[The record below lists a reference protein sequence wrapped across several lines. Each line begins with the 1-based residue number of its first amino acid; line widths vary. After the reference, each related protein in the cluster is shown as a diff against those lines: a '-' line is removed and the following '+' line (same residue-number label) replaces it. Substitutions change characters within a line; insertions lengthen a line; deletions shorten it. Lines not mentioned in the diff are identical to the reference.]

1 MPHLLFTCVKNEG
14 PFLLEWLTWYRH
26 LGFEQF
32 LIFSNDCADGTD
44 AMLDRLH
51 DMGLVRHIRNDV
63 GPRGPQWSALN
74 SDALADALTQAQ
86 DKAAWA
92 LHADIDE
99 FLNPNSGTLA
109 GLLDELGKADAI
121 SLPWRFFG
129 NAGIARFRD
138 APVVTQFTACSP
150 YPAVFPRQAMMCKT
164 LFRPGK
170 WLAKPGIHVPKPK
183 SQSAPL
189 WLDGSGRPVA
199 DDFAKRP
206 LLAGASS
213 RNALGQFNHYALRSY
228 DSFLV
233 KSARGLPNRSQ
244 IAIDLNYWVLRNFND
259 ETDTGLA
266 DRWGDC
272 TEAYA
277 ALLADQ
283 SLGALHKSACAWH
296 QEQAFAATQT
306 PKGAELYA
314 AIATTGD
321 SRVPPKREAQ
331 RIYAAMGA
339 AYGDARSD

>member
-170 WLAKPGIHVPKPK
+170 WLAKPG
-183 SQSAPL
+183 
-189 WLDGSGRPVA
+189 
-199 DDFAKRP
+199 
-206 LLAGASS
+206 
-213 RNALGQFNHYALRSY
+213 NALGQFNHYALRSY